1 MDDNF
6 LKQHFFVL
14 EEKDG
19 THSAYIRFAGFA
31 DKKQAQFI
39 IDSIIHELGMI
50 KVDQVEEKRTLH

>member
-1 MDDNF
+1 MCIRDR
-6 LKQHFFVL
+6 
-14 EEKDG
+14 
-19 THSAYIRFAGFA
+19 HSAYIRFAGFA